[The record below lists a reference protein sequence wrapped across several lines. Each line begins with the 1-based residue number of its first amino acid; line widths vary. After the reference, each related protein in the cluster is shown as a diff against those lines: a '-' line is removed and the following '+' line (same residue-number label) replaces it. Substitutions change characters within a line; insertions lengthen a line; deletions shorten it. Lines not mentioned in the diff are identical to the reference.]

1 MVTVTACKGAPSF
14 GQLVDDGKSPAV
26 ALSWLGFIIEEEI
39 RATRLHHHE
48 VSVLSQIVMPDHFHM
63 LVFVRERIDCHF
75 GRILNGLKGAI
86 TKRARLVASNL
97 ALTVFGEGF
106 HDRIIDSAGQLETL
120 SRYIADNPRR
130 LAIKRR
136 HPDLFRRY
144 NHLRIGDLQFAAYG
158 NIFLLRNCDK
168 QVVIVHRRYT
178 PAELQ
183 SLERQWLRCAENGG
197 VLVSPFISPA
207 EKRIRDQ
214 ALAVGG
220 SLIILR
226 AEGFPERFK
235 PGGSEFEL
243 CDSGRLLL
251 LAPWPYSSRKNT
263 ITRSQALSLNA
274 MAEQIAAISSEPV
287 TLVQD

>member
-39 RATRLHHHE
+39 RA
-48 VSVLSQIVMPDHFHM
+48 S
-63 LVFVRERIDCHF
+63 
-75 GRILNGLKGAI
+75 
-86 TKRARLVASNL
+86 
-97 ALTVFGEGF
+97 
-106 HDRIIDSAGQLETL
+106 
-120 SRYIADNPRR
+120 Y
-130 LAIKRR
+130 
-136 HPDLFRRY
+136 
-144 NHLRIGDLQFAAYG
+144 
-158 NIFLLRNCDK
+158 
-168 QVVIVHRRYT
+168 
-178 PAELQ
+178 
-183 SLERQWLRCAENGG
+183 AENGG

-235 PGGSEFEL
+235 PSGYEFEL
-243 CDSGRLLL
+243 CDSGSLLL

-287 TLVQD
+287 VLVQD